1 MNYHQNRETISKFH
15 HPPKR
20 NKKTKTG
27 EGGEGGEGG
36 ELFLGEKMNQ
46 SKGVHDKNDED
57 DIDAE

>member
-1 MNYHQNRETISKFH
+1 MNYHQNCETINKFH

-27 EGGEGGEGG
+27 EGGEGGE
-36 ELFLGEKMNQ
+36 LFLGEEVNQ

>member
-1 MNYHQNRETISKFH
+1 MNYHQNRETINKFH

-20 NKKTKTG
+20 NKKTKT
-27 EGGEGGEGG
+27 GEGG